1 MGGSD
6 FLWRT
11 KRMKHIFSQ
20 KLAGYLMYR
29 GFVLLKVCEDL
40 KNPRKH
46 VFIFNESKEIRDA
59 IDDYAKLKK

>member
-1 MGGSD
+1 
-6 FLWRT
+6 
-11 KRMKHIFSQ
+11 MKHIFSQ

-29 GFVLLKVCEDL
+29 GFVLLKMSEDL
-40 KNPRKH
+40 KNPNKH